1 MGNHRT
7 NSRGQ
12 SRVSVARTPPSIGR
26 GFLGGYK
33 GMTRIRRK
41 AFSVLASGGFAEF
54 GAHSVL
60 APPIRLDG
68 QERIAIGHGVD
79 VGPNSWLHVEG
90 DEKSVAIVIGDGASI
105 GAHSALSAVHSLRI
119 GRRVLTARGIYIA
132 DHTHEFSDPLQPIKD
147 QGLTRVAAVEV
158 ADGAWLG
165 ENVVVCPGVRIGRGA
180 VIGANSVV
188 TTDVPDGA
196 VAVGAPARVIRIRT
210 ERTSA

>member
-1 MGNHRT
+1 M
-7 NSRGQ
+7 
-12 SRVSVARTPPSIGR
+12 GR
-26 GFLGGYK
+26 GFLAGYR

-60 APPIRLDG
+60 APPIRLEG
-68 QERIAIGHGVD
+68 EERIAIGHGVD

-105 GAHSALSAVHSLRI
+105 GAHSTLSAVHSVRI
-119 GRRVLTARGIYIA
+119 GRRVLTARNIYVS

-147 QGLTRVAAVEV
+147 QGLTRVAAVEI

-196 VAVGAPARVIRIRT
+196 VAVGAPARVVRIRG